1 MNIKNLKLDELN
13 PAKYNPRK
21 ELKPGDKEFEKLKS
35 SIENFGYVEL
45 IVVNKRNKNTV
56 ISGHQR
62 LSVLK
67 HLGKT
72 EAECVIV
79 DLDDNEEKAPSNNV
93 LSELSEKDKE
103 RLKKEMLEE
112 MMKAKKDGK

>member
-1 MNIKNLKLDELN
+1 MKNEKGWGYMNIKVMKLSELN

-21 ELKPGDKEFEKLKS
+21 ALKPGDKEFEKLKN

-45 IVVNKRNKNTV
+45 IVVNTRTGNTV

-67 HLGKT
+67 HLGRE
-72 EAECVIV
+72 EAECVLV
-79 DLDDNEEKAPSNNV
+79 DLDVNN
-93 LSELSEKDKE
+93 
-103 RLKKEMLEE
+103 
-112 MMKAKKDGK
+112 